1 MLTNFFEL
9 CAPWVIHV
17 TRWILPALALIL
29 VVRCGRSLFCG
40 TREQETW
47 AWFLLPDG
55 QRLPVTHWEVVLGRS
70 SSCDIVLK
78 DPGISRNHAALLR
91 DDKGGW
97 TIYDL
102 HSANGVYVNGERVD
116 GSAPVGPPDLI
127 SLGDFELMMDGLTEE
142 EVRAQAESRTRPG
155 KIFSPSGSFAI
166 LTLFLILLAVQLCLS
181 PKVVFT
187 PVIPLAFT
195 ALILILWLYF
205 LVFRSMRRTGF
216 EIELLA
222 FFLSGLGM
230 SVIVTSA
237 PHEIMKQLFAL
248 IIGVCSFIAL
258 GWFLRDLARAKKL
271 RWPLAGTGIVLL
283 VATMLFGETIYG
295 AQNWI
300 FIGDLSIQPSE
311 VVKVSFVFAGAATLD
326 RLFARRNLWLFILF
340 SAVCVG
346 SLALMGD
353 FGTGLVFF
361 SAFVII
367 AFLRSGD
374 LATVA
379 LTVAG
384 TGFAGFLALKFLPYI
399 ARRFEAWGHVWEFAD
414 STGYQQTRTMSAA
427 ASGGFLGVGAGNGWL
442 KNIGAA
448 DTDLVFGILAEELG
462 LIIAV
467 LAVASIVILAVFA
480 ARSSVTAR
488 SSFYVIAACAAS
500 TILVMQVILNFF
512 GSMDLL
518 PLTGV
523 TFPFV
528 SNGGS
533 SMVACWGLLA
543 FIKASDTRQNAS
555 FAIRLQK
562 FRKRSFF
569 NEEEEGGD
577 VI

>member
-1 MLTNFFEL
+1 MYWDFIEL
-9 CAPWVIHV
+9 FAPWVIAV
-17 TRWILPALALIL
+17 TRWILPALALVL
-29 VVRCGRSLFCG
+29 VFRCGRSLLSG
-40 TREQETW
+40 GREQETW

-55 QRLPVTHWEVVLGRS
+55 KRLPVHHWEVVLGRS
-70 SSCDIVLK
+70 ASCDIVLD

-91 DDKGGW
+91 DDKGQW
-97 TIYDL
+97 TIFDL
-102 HSANGVYVNGERVD
+102 HSANGVFVNGERVS
-116 GSAPVGPPDLI
+116 GSAPVGPPDLV
-127 SLGDFELMMDGLTEE
+127 SLGEYELMMDGITEE
-142 EVRAQAESRTRPG
+142 ESRLQAESRTRPG
-155 KIFSPSGSFAI
+155 KIFSPSGSFAV
-166 LTLFLILLAVQLCLS
+166 LTLFLILLTLQLCIS
-181 PKVVFT
+181 PNVEFT
-187 PVIPLAFT
+187 FMIPLAFT
-195 ALILILWLYF
+195 VLILLMWLYF
-205 LVFRSMRRTGF
+205 LVFRSLKRTGF
-216 EIELLA
+216 EMEILA
-222 FFLSGLGM
+222 FFLSGLGLC
-230 SVIVTSA
+230 VIVTSA
-237 PHEIMKQLFAL
+237 PHELLKQLLAL
-248 IIGVCSFIAL
+248 IIGLCSFVAL
-258 GWFLRDLARAKKL
+258 GWFLRDLDLAKKL
-271 RWPLAGTGIVLL
+271 RWPLAGIGIVLL

-326 RLFARRNLWLFILF
+326 RLFARRNLWLYILF
-340 SAVCVG
+340 SAICVG

-353 FGTGLVFF
+353 FGTALVFF

-374 LATVA
+374 LATIA
-379 LTVAG
+379 LTLAG
-384 TGFAGFLALKFLPYI
+384 TGFAAFLALQFFPYI
-399 ARRFEAWGHVWEFAD
+399 SRRFEAWGHVWEFAD

-442 KNIGAA
+442 KKVGAA
-448 DTDLVFGILAEELG
+448 DTDLVFGIIAEELG
-462 LIIAV
+462 LILAV
-467 LAVASIVILAVFA
+467 LAVVSIVILAVFA
-480 ARSSVTAR
+480 ARSAMTAR

-555 FAIRLQK
+555 FTVRLPRYHKKK
-562 FRKRSFF
+562 FFWD
-569 NEEEEGGD
+569 EEEGGD
-577 VI
+577 AV